1 MKKKF
6 RSNITII
13 ESTSSWRFID
23 YQELIKYRDLLY
35 FMVLR
40 GIKAKYAQSVLGIGW
55 AIIQPLVQTIVF
67 TIVFGNLAKIDS
79 EGIPYLLFSFVAM
92 VPWNYFSNILT
103 EASDS
108 LVQNKGIL
116 SKVYFPRII
125 MPLSAVFSKLLDF
138 VIGMIALIG
147 LLFYY
152 EIYPKWELFMFP
164 IILLILVLTSLG
176 TGMLLSAMAVKYRDV
191 NHAMTFMVKLLMY
204 GAPVVYS
211 INVIPSNYLYY
222 YALNPMVGVIEG
234 MRACFIL
241 EKAMPWDLLLIGGTV
256 SLIIFFIGG
265 VYFTKV
271 EQSFADVA

>member
-1 MKKKF
+1 MKKKS
-6 RSNITII
+6 RSNTTII
-13 ESTSSWRFID
+13 ESTSGWRFID
-23 YQELIKYRDLLY
+23 YYELIKYRDLLY

-55 AIIQPLVQTIVF
+55 AVIQPLVQTVVF

-138 VIGMIALIG
+138 VIGLIALIG

-152 EIYPKWELFMFP
+152 GIYPKWELFMFP

-191 NHAMTFMVKLLMY
+191 NHAMTFMVRLLMY

-234 MRACFIL
+234 MRSCFIL
-241 EKAMPWDLLLIGGTV
+241 EKEMPWDLLLIGGFV
-256 SLIIFFIGG
+256 SLILFSIGG
-265 VYFTKV
+265 LYFTKV